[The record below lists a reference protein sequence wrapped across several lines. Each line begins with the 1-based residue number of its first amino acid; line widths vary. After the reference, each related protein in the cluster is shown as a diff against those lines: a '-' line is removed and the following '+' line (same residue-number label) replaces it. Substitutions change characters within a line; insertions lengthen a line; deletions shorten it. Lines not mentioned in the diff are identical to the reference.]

1 MVQVTP
7 FGNQQA
13 IENLLTISSPHKI
26 AATNLILKRTVKS
39 LRKKLCRARIAFNH
53 IMSETREMPEWF
65 YESEMESLSETEI
78 YRTAQAAMTEMGIN
92 ANKRSK
98 GM

>member
-1 MVQVTP
+1 M
-7 FGNQQA
+7 NIA
-13 IENLLTISSPHKI
+13 SPQKI

-39 LRKKLCRARIAFNH
+39 LRKKLSRARVAFSQ
-53 IMSETREMPEWF
+53 IMSQTREMPEWF

-78 YRTAQAAMTEMGIN
+78 YRTAQAAMMDMGAN
-92 ANKRSK
+92 AKKRFH